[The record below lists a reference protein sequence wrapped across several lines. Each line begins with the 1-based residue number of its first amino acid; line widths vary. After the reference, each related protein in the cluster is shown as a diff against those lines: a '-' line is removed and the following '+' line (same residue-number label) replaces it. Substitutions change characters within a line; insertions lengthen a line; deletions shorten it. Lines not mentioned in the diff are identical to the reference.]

1 MHLKPLFLSLV
12 AATTALALPLAKA
25 GPSDNG
31 SLCLG
36 SSFSPTNCNSPGA
49 DSVNVDPTI
58 DISPTVVARAPGP
71 APARELDGRDD
82 ADCIGSSFS
91 PTNCNSPG
99 ADSVNVDP
107 DIDISPT
114 VDVSGVTDAVTD
126 VVSDVT
132 ARP

>member
-1 MHLKPLFLSLV
+1 MHLTFLFLSLV

-25 GPSDNG
+25 GPSDDDG
-31 SLCLG
+31 GLCLG

-58 DISPTVVARAPGP
+58 DISPTIVARAPEP
-71 APARELDGRDD
+71 APARELNGRDD
-82 ADCIGSSFS
+82 SDCIGSSFS

-99 ADSVNVDP
+99 ADSISVDP
-107 DIDISPT
+107 DIDVSPT

-132 ARP
+132 A